1 MIFAPGLV
9 GTFSGGDDGGDGC
22 HDPSP
27 SIKGNCSWRGSAGGC
42 ARRRFSEGRR
52 RFGLPSATSRSIGQP
67 LAFCA
72 NERAVSAGQIVDT
85 EADPVVMAE
94 IKLSRI
100 AMQVSFADMVIRP
113 DDATLE
119 D

>member
-27 SIKGNCSWRGSAGGC
+27 SIKGKLSWRGSTSGC

-52 RFGLPSATSRSIGQP
+52 FGLPFVTSRSIGQP

-72 NERAVSAGQIVDT
+72 NQCAIGAGQMDT
-85 EADPVVMAE
+85 AA
-94 IKLSRI
+94 
-100 AMQVSFADMVIRP
+100 F
-113 DDATLE
+113 
-119 D
+119 